1 MELIKNIRRRMIL
14 GIVIGIVVVVVA
26 VGIVFVNQP
35 SFGRLPQGERLER
48 IKSSPHYK
56 NGAFENLS
64 PTTLMTS
71 DKGRLQGLWEFVF
84 AKKDGLVPDK
94 PIPVIKTDLKE
105 LDRDSNLMMWFGH
118 SSYLMQLDGKRI
130 LVDPVFCMASPVSF
144 VNKPF
149 KGTDI
154 YKPEDMPDID
164 YLVISHDHWD
174 HLDYQ
179 TVKRL
184 KDRVRKVICPLGV
197 GEHFEYW
204 EFDKERLV
212 ELDWQENAKLDSGF
226 MVHCLPARHFSGR
239 GLTSNQSLWAS
250 FLVETPT
257 RKVYIGGDSG
267 YDSHFARIG
276 KQFPG
281 IDLAI
286 LENGQYNEGWK
297 YIHTMPRY
305 LGQAAKDLKAKK
317 IITVHHSK
325 YALARHR
332 WDEPLENEIKAA
344 KEDSLNLFVPVI
356 GQVIGL
362 NPLEKEAHE

>member
-1 MELIKNIRRRMIL
+1 M
-14 GIVIGIVVVVVA
+14 V
-26 VGIVFVNQP
+26 
-35 SFGRLPQGERLER
+35 
-48 IKSSPHYK
+48 
-56 NGAFENLS
+56 
-64 PTTLMTS
+64 
-71 DKGRLQGLWEFVF
+71 
-84 AKKDGLVPDK
+84 
-94 PIPVIKTDLKE
+94 
-105 LDRDSNLMMWFGH
+105 WFGH

-204 EFDKERLV
+204 GFDKERLV